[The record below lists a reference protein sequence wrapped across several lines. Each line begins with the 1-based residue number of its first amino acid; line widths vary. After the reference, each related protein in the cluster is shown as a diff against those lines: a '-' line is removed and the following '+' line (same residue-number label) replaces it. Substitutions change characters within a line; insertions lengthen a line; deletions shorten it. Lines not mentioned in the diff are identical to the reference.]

1 MDKQHIE
8 GWLQKNEKTNQV
20 QIFKQERKDALPI
33 CTEYMPLKQLTYNGN
48 PYTYLEIN
56 LITGRSHQIRSAPA
70 STGHPLIGDTK
81 YRQSEYKLRN
91 SEKLRSEIPASPCL
105 SAGASGAHRS
115 SFESFGAAVY
125 CAAFQRIYE
134 RFEPWLM

>member
-56 LITGRSHQIRSAPA
+56 LITGRSHQIRAHLA
-70 STGHPLIGDTK
+70 SIGHPLIGDTK
-81 YRQSEYKLRN
+81 YG
-91 SEKLRSEIPASPCL
+91 SPKINAEFRKNFGL
-105 SAGASGAHRS
+105 KYQLLHAYRLELSGAHRS

-125 CAAFQRIYE
+125 CAASQRIYE
-134 RFEPWLM
+134 CFEPWLM